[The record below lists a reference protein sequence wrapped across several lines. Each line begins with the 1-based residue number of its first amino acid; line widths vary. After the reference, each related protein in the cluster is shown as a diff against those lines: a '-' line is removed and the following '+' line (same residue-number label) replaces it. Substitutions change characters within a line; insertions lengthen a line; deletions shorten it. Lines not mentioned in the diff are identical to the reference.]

1 MWFFYFFLTFF
12 LICGNI
18 VVTLGDDFMFY
29 FLNRIDDYIRTNG
42 IPFRNIEF
50 DSSYLPT
57 YFNYAIL
64 NKIRNSGTITFDM
77 FIPLKY
83 TLAYDEDNCLY
94 LEAIG
99 RDRRTR
105 VVVYSTENYKQ
116 TVNSSIIGYKVTDGT
131 LYKEACLIKY
141 NSNMRD
147 VIMKRIKDTYPNK
160 PLFDRIK
167 MFHDLMDDIYK
178 TTYKRVGKD
187 IYDLADYSREM
198 NDATD
203 KIVEYINYLNV
214 CYRDDLM
221 EYDRERMISINY
233 IPSLS
238 DNMSKKNI
246 SYYGGMTR
254 ERVNEI
260 LPVDDRIKILT
271 SFDYKYYC
279 LASAYSSRKTDYYCY
294 LYTGFDDT
302 PVLVME
308 PCSGINYTK
317 VVYLDKGDYSK
328 YDFSLICR
336 DYLELSNSEALNTN
350 RMIRFNH
357 TNIDDFES
365 NLELVINGTSKDKKK
380 DYDKSKRLAKIK
392 NNL

>member
-1 MWFFYFFLTFF
+1 M
-12 LICGNI
+12 
-18 VVTLGDDFMFY
+18 DFMFY

-50 DSSYLPT
+50 DSSYLPI

-64 NKIRNSGTITFDM
+64 NKIRNSGTMTFDM
-77 FIPLKY
+77 FVPSKY

-99 RDRRTR
+99 KDRRTR

-116 TVNSSIIGYKVTDGT
+116 TVNSSIVGYKVTDGT

-147 VIMKRIKDTYPNK
+147 VIMKRIKNTFPNK
-160 PLFDRIK
+160 PLFDRVK
-167 MFHDLMDDIYK
+167 MFYDLMDDIYK
-178 TTYKRVGKD
+178 TTYKRVGKN
-187 IYDLADYSREM
+187 IYDLADYSKEM
-198 NDATD
+198 SEATD
-203 KIVEYINYLNV
+203 KIIEYINYLNV

-221 EYDRERMISINY
+221 EYDKERMISINY

-254 ERVNEI
+254 ERVNDV

-294 LYTGFDDT
+294 LYTGFDDNL
-302 PVLVME
+302 VLVME

-328 YDFSLICR
+328 YDFALICR

-365 NLELVINGTSKDKKK
+365 NLALVINGTSKDKKK
-380 DYDKSKRLAKIK
+380 DYDKNKRLAKIK